1 MNQLVMS
8 YAWKY
13 NNIEAYVLDL
23 IVNER
28 IEAKVGLLQ
37 ESSASAWYKS
47 QSQFVLEQ
55 YYQTDIATSWVDI
68 NNQNHL
74 LQHYY

>member
-37 ESSASAWYKS
+37 ESSASAWYK
-47 QSQFVLEQ
+47 LILKE
-55 YYQTDIATSWVDI
+55 
-68 NNQNHL
+68 NQKGAFK
-74 LQHYY
+74 